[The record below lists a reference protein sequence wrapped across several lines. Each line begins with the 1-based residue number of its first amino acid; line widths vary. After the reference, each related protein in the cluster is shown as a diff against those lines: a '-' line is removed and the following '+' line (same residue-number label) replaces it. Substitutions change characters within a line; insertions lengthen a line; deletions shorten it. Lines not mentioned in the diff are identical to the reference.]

1 MGSSGEAAW
10 AGPNTKTQPANR
22 QYNRENMP
30 LTMPANRSTDNPADL
45 FFVPQPLASSQVDII
60 EVVHVIKRSDADAAF
75 AKGLVAYLHVRL
87 G

>member
-30 LTMPANRSTDNPADL
+30 RTMPANRSTDNPADL
-45 FFVPQPLASSQVDII
+45 FFVPQTLASSQLDII

-75 AKGLVAYLHVRL
+75 AEGLVAYLHVRL